1 MNWLAAKHFLQR
13 AWVWTKNYWYVPLIA
28 VLALVAFFGRRSD
41 VATKL
46 LRTRSD
52 SYKEQIDVLNESH
65 ANEIEIVDP
74 VVCTK
79 CLSQIDASGPFWDLS
94 WTGAR
99 TSGREVSGLGSQLS
113 NTWKISWIWIRPL
126 ILASSTGSISEVLT
140 RRTLRARATSRLCSS
155 CTNAAPWAL
164 TARARAG

>member
-1 MNWLAAKHFLQR
+1 MDSNHDWICRYTRLCRPSVDVEARQMNWLAAKHFLQR

-65 ANEIEIVDP
+65 ANEIEKRDEIIRVHQEVMEQLDGQLESDLQEVDRRKEKRIKELVKENHDNP
-74 VVCTK
+74 EG
-79 CLSQIDASGPFWDLS
+79 LSRALGDAFG
-94 WTGAR
+94 
-99 TSGREVSGLGSQLS
+99 
-113 NTWKISWIWIRPL
+113 IRYVP
-126 ILASSTGSISEVLT
+126 GDK
-140 RRTLRARATSRLCSS
+140 
-155 CTNAAPWAL
+155 
-164 TARARAG
+164 